1 MSQRAKKS
9 GEIRDPLAELRALKT
24 RPAGAMPEMTSAL
37 PAAERES
44 RRYRD
49 LLDVAVSLTST
60 LDLKAILDAIVDGII
75 RVTSCERGFVI
86 LREKDGTFA
95 MFTGRSRE
103 GTPWDESS
111 AREISH
117 TVVARVVE
125 THEPF
130 VGTDIEKIDDLRGQE
145 SILAQKIRSAVC
157 LPLIDQEQLIGVIY
171 ADSSFVIPPF
181 GETDRSVLRAF
192 GAHAAVAIARARQ
205 HGEILDRGE
214 RLEEQNRKLR
224 QQLSQHVTMS
234 GMISRNKRMLDVFSI
249 VEKIAPTDMS
259 SVLIHGES
267 GTGKE
272 LLARAIH
279 ERSPR
284 RDGPFETVDC
294 TTIPH
299 GLVESILFGHRKGA
313 FTGAEFDKPGYF
325 EIADGGT
332 LFLDEIGDLP
342 LETQP
347 KLLRALQ
354 QREITRVGEEGRVRK
369 VDVHVVAATNVDLPR
384 AVEAG
389 TFRPDLYFRLKVAQ
403 LHVPPLRE
411 RREDILPLAEY
422 FLQRLAE
429 KRRQPVPQLS
439 GDARNFL
446 LGNPWVGNVRELENT
461 MEWAIAFQDE
471 RGVISADVF
480 ERYFQTSLPN
490 LGTFSGG
497 DGSLRQLMERF
508 EERLIRDALA
518 RNDYNVSATAKT
530 LSLSR
535 QMLHE
540 KIKKYRIV
548 TREE

>member
-9 GEIRDPLAELRALKT
+9 SEIRDPIAELSALKA
-24 RPAGAMPEMTSAL
+24 RPLAAAPEGSTL
-37 PAAERES
+37 PPTIETES

-49 LLDVAVSLTST
+49 LLEVAVSLTSS

-95 MFTGRSRE
+95 MFTGRTRE
-103 GTPWDESS
+103 GTPWDERG

-181 GETDRSVLRAF
+181 GEADRSVLRAF

-214 RLEEQNRKLR
+214 LLEEQNRKLR

-234 GMISRNKRMLDVFSI
+234 GMISRNKRMLDVFSV
-249 VEKIAPTDMS
+249 VEKIAPNDIS

-279 ERSPR
+279 EKSPR
-284 RDGPFETVDC
+284 CDGPYEAVNC
-294 TTIPH
+294 TAMPH
-299 GLVESILFGHRKGA
+299 GLAESILFGHRKGA
-313 FTGAEFDKPGYF
+313 FTGADSDKAGLF
-325 EIADGGT
+325 EIADHGT
-332 LFLDEIGDLP
+332 LFLDEIGDMP
-342 LETQP
+342 LEIQP

-369 VDVHVVAATNVDLPR
+369 VDVHVVAATNKDLPR
-384 AVEAG
+384 MVQEG
-389 TFRPDLYFRLKVAQ
+389 TFREDLYFRLKVAQ
-403 LHVPPLRE
+403 LGIPPLRE
-411 RREDILPLAEY
+411 RREDIVPLAEY
-422 FLQRLAE
+422 FLQRLAD
-429 KRRQPVPQLS
+429 KRRQPVAQLS
-439 GDARNFL
+439 RDARAFL
-446 LGNPWVGNVRELENT
+446 LGNYWQGNVRELENA
-461 MEWAIAFQDE
+461 MELALAFQDE
-471 RGVISADVF
+471 NGVINTSAL
-480 ERYFQTSLPN
+480 EPYFQSTVTATPAAEN
-490 LGTFSGG
+490 
-497 DGSLRQLMERF
+497 GSLREMMETF
-508 EERLIRDALA
+508 ESRMVREALA
-518 RNDYNVSATAKT
+518 RNDNNVSATAKA
-530 LSLSR
+530 LGLSR

-540 KIKKYRIV
+540 KIKKYGIV
-548 TREE
+548 TRDV

>member
-9 GEIRDPLAELRALKT
+9 GEIRDPIAELGALKA
-24 RPAGAMPEMTSAL
+24 RPLVA
-37 PAAERES
+37 AAEGSSLPPTTETES

-49 LLDVAVSLTST
+49 LLEVAVSLTSS

-95 MFTGRSRE
+95 MFTGRTRE
-103 GTPWDESS
+103 GTPWDERG

-130 VGTDIEKIDDLRGQE
+130 VGADIEKMDDLRGQE

-171 ADSSFVIPPF
+171 ADSSFVIPSS
-181 GETDRSVLRAF
+181 GEADRSVLRAF
-192 GAHAAVAIARARQ
+192 GSHAAVAIARARQ

-224 QQLSQHVTMS
+224 EQLSQHVIMS
-234 GMISRNKRMLDVFSI
+234 GMVSRNKRMLDVFSI
-249 VEKIAPTDMS
+249 VEKIAPTDIS

-279 ERSPR
+279 DKSPR
-284 RDGPFETVDC
+284 RNGPYAAVNC
-294 TTIPH
+294 TALPH
-299 GLVESILFGHRKGA
+299 GLAESILFGHRKGA
-313 FTGAEFDKPGYF
+313 FTGADSDKEGLF
-325 EIADGGT
+325 ENADGGT
-332 LFLDEIGDLP
+332 LFLDEIGDMP
-342 LETQP
+342 VEIQP

-354 QREITRVGEEGRVRK
+354 EREITRVGEEGRVRK
-369 VDVHVVAATNVDLPR
+369 VDVHVVAATNKDLPR
-384 AVEAG
+384 MVEEG
-389 TFRPDLYFRLKVAQ
+389 TFRTDLFFRLKVAQ
-403 LHVPPLRE
+403 LHIPPLRE

-422 FLQRLAE
+422 FLQRLAD
-429 KRRQPVPQLS
+429 KRNQPAAQLS
-439 GDARNFL
+439 RDARTFL
-446 LGNPWVGNVRELENT
+446 LGNSWPGNVRELENA
-461 MEWAIAFQDE
+461 MEWALAFQDE
-471 RGVISADVF
+471 NGVINADSL
-480 ERYFQTSLPN
+480 ERFFHSPSPSPATVE
-490 LGTFSGG
+490 
-497 DGSLRQLMERF
+497 DGSLREMMESF
-508 EERLIRDALA
+508 ESRVVRDALA
-518 RNDYNVSATAKT
+518 RNANNVSATAKA
-530 LSLSR
+530 LGLSR

-540 KIKKYRIV
+540 KIKKYGIV